1 MPKKKTHEE
10 YKEQVLKINQNI
22 IVVGQYINATTPIEH
37 KCKKDGYIWK
47 TTPNNILCGHGCP
60 KCSGVILKTHDQY
73 VQDLA
78 EKNPYVTVIEQYINA
93 RTPILHKCLIDDY
106 NWYIAP
112 TNALKGEGCPIC
124 KKRKIVDK
132 LSKDHNTYVEECEN
146 INPNIEVIGTYINA
160 SSPILHKCKLDGCEW
175 MATPSNILNGTG
187 CPRCAN
193 NIKRTHSE
201 YILLLSEIN
210 PMIEVIGEYVD
221 ANTTILHYCKKHQI
235 FWNTSPYRALRGCG
249 CIECGKEKI
258 GIKNTKE
265 HKEYVNELYAIR
277 DDIEVRDIYIDS
289 KTPILH
295 YCKKH
300 KIEWMARPYN
310 ILMGEGCPMC
320 RSEKISIALTKDNQ
334 WYVDRLKIV
343 HPDIEAIDEYIN
355 YNTPIRHL
363 CKKHNYEWCVSPRDV
378 VRNNGCPKCF
388 QYKREKLISIWLD
401 NHNIDYISQYKFD
414 DCRDKRPL
422 PFDFYL
428 PQYNACIEHDGRQH
442 FVLVDFAGKG
452 IEWAQSQLN
461 ITQYHDNIKNEYCK
475 NNHINLLRIS
485 YFQDIEE
492 ELNNFCL
499 S

>member
-1 MPKKKTHEE
+1 M
-10 YKEQVLKINQNI
+10 
-22 IVVGQYINATTPIEH
+22 GQYINATTPIEH

-221 ANTTILHYCKKHQI
+221 ANTTILHYCKKH
-235 FWNTSPYRALRGCG
+235 
-249 CIECGKEKI
+249 
-258 GIKNTKE
+258 
-265 HKEYVNELYAIR
+265 
-277 DDIEVRDIYIDS
+277 
-289 KTPILH
+289 
-295 YCKKH
+295 

-334 WYVDRLKIV
+334 WYVDKLKIV